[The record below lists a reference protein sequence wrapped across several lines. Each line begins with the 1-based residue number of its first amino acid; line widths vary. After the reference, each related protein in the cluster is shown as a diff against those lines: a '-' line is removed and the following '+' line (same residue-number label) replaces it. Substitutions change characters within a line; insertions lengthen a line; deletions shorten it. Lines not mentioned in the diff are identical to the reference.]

1 MIKYTDLLKT
11 FPKENLKG
19 TPIIERNVT
28 TLTQINTEILT
39 FNLYSHSFF
48 C

>member
-11 FPKENLKG
+11 FPKENPRG

-28 TLTQINTEILT
+28 TLTQITIEIL
-39 FNLYSHSFF
+39 NS
-48 C
+48 